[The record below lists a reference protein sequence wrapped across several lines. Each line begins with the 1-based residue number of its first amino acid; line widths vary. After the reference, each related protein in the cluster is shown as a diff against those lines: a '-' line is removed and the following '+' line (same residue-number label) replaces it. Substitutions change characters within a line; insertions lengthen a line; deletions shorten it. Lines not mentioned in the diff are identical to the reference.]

1 MEKEALFA
9 EVNERR
15 RIRLENEAK
24 KNENVNIVT
33 VNGKTYDLLMP
44 PKIEPKV
51 ETTTK
56 PKLEFRPFYINE
68 PLIEKPKIHNKVT
81 LTENIIDVVV
91 PPKKILTV
99 EQYKIL
105 NDAIE
110 EENNIRFL
118 LEGDLSFEAVNK
130 RRDARKKKEAIE
142 NEFFGSN

>member
-1 MEKEALFA
+1 MQH
-9 EVNERR
+9 
-15 RIRLENEAK
+15 
-24 KNENVNIVT
+24 
-33 VNGKTYDLLMP
+33 
-44 PKIEPKV
+44 KV
-51 ETTTK
+51 ETTAE
-56 PKLEFRPFYINE
+56 PKLEYRPFYINE
-68 PLIEKPKIHNKVT
+68 PLIEKTKVQNKVT
-81 LTENIIDVVV
+81 LTENVIDVVV

-118 LEGDLSFEAVNK
+118 LEGDLSFDAINK

>member
-1 MEKEALFA
+1 
-9 EVNERR
+9 
-15 RIRLENEAK
+15 
-24 KNENVNIVT
+24 
-33 VNGKTYDLLMP
+33 MP
-44 PKIEPKV
+44 PNIENKV
-51 ETTTK
+51 ETTTE
-56 PKLEFRPFYINE
+56 PKLEFRPFYIND
-68 PLIEKPKIHNKVT
+68 PSLEKPKVHNKVT

-130 RRDARKKKEAIE
+130 RRDARKKKEAIQ